1 MLTQSEGATDV
12 AHEEQFFARESTGE
26 AKRGRRGKGMT
37 AKGQCLHLEGYLF
50 VEAREEGGGIKVVVV
65 VVVVTMVFFSGVL

>member
-1 MLTQSEGATDV
+1 M

-37 AKGQCLHLEGYLF
+37 AKGQCLHLKGYLF
-50 VEAREEGGGIKVVVV
+50 VEARGKEEG
-65 VVVVTMVFFSGVL
+65 

>member
-1 MLTQSEGATDV
+1 V
-12 AHEEQFFARESTGE
+12 AHEEQFFARESTGG

-50 VEAREEGGGIKVVVV
+50 AGAREEGGGMKVVVV
-65 VVVVTMVFFSGVL
+65 VVVVKMAFLSGVL

>member
-1 MLTQSEGATDV
+1 M

-37 AKGQCLHLEGYLF
+37 AKGQCLRLEGYFLF
-50 VEAREEGGGIKVVVV
+50 VEAREEGGEIKVVVVV